1 MLGVGRQVIVDG
13 SRRWRAMP
21 LKQSRSG
28 DGRDGSDRP
37 LVVLGDEGRLAWQAA
52 GNEIYSS
59 IEGWIGSTGDG

>member
-1 MLGVGRQVIVDG
+1 
-13 SRRWRAMP
+13 MP
-21 LKQSRSG
+21 SKQSRSG

-52 GNEIYSS
+52 GSEIYSS